1 MKMKSFL
8 STLIASLSLMS
19 MAGPLAEKDLEAIKK
34 HVNRTGE
41 AAEWTWVFFGDS
53 ITHGALHTYGWRSF
67 VEIFEERLRFEIGH
81 VMDYVINSGN
91 NGDNSGSCLKEH
103 HYQRRVARY
112 QPQVVIILIG
122 CNDIVTTPIPTV
134 KSNIT
139 QFVQRLRGDGII
151 PVLQTYNTIKFIEN
165 PDSDYIRRIMIRH
178 GKFDEFND
186 VLRQIAAE
194 QDVILVDNYK
204 RWKFYTAEP
213 SIMNFWTDD
222 PLHPSARGHLE
233 IANEILRTF
242 GIYDTAS
249 KCCSAIAGGPN
260 PPEVDAALQKL
271 EKVK

>member
-1 MKMKSFL
+1 MKSFF
-8 STLIASLSLMS
+8 TTMIASLSLLS
-19 MAGPLAEKDLEAIKK
+19 MAGPLAEKDLETIKK
-34 HVNRTGE
+34 HVKREGE
-41 AAEWTWVFFGDS
+41 ASEWTWVFFGDS

-67 VEIFEERLRFEIGH
+67 PEIFEERLRFELGH

-139 QFVQRLRGDGII
+139 QFVQRLRKDGII
-151 PVLQTYNTIKFIEN
+151 PVLQTYNTIKYIGN
-165 PDSDYIRRIMIRH
+165 PESDYIRRIMIRYS
-178 GKFDEFND
+178 KFDEFNEA
-186 VLRQIAAE
+186 LRQIATE
-194 QDVILVDNYK
+194 QDIILVDNYK
-204 RWKFYTAEP
+204 RWKYYTAEP
-213 SIMNFWTDD
+213 AIMNFWSDD

-242 GIYDTAS
+242 GMYDAAS

-260 PPEVDAALQKL
+260 PPDVEEALKKL
-271 EKVK
+271 QNP